1 MYRIID
7 DRASGKTG
15 RLMLLA
21 KESEG
26 TIICSNPRAMAQK
39 ARAYGITGINFM
51 SYGDFLTSS
60 GLSIN
65 NYYIDEKERRGLEG
79 AIRLAKARI
88 AQLETE
94 RNERL
99 FQINSVQQPM
109 ISNKLVSI
117 NLITII

>member
-1 MYRIID
+1 MYRVID

-26 TIICSNPRAMAQK
+26 TIICSNPRAMTQK

-60 GLSIN
+60 GLSID
-65 NYYIDEKERRGLEG
+65 NYYIDELEAFIQYAQRHVGITGNFNGYTISKE
-79 AIRLAKARI
+79 
-88 AQLETE
+88 
-94 RNERL
+94 
-99 FQINSVQQPM
+99 
-109 ISNKLVSI
+109 
-117 NLITII
+117 